1 MSQSVKDLAWLKRL
15 FKSVMTFF
23 SLTAGM
29 SIALDARGWP
39 MNSIASAG
47 KKASYAKTADGAQAA
62 LLPAALIDR
71 HVQIMVTVNETF
83 AAGNGAATSFGIGET
98 GTATK
103 FKSGLNSGTAAAQTF
118 YQGTLS
124 AGKELL
130 VTGTA
135 ATGTGAGGIDVS
147 VVAVPLGS

>member
-1 MSQSVKDLAWLKRL
+1 MSQSVKDLPWLKRL
-15 FKSVMTFF
+15 FKSVMDYFD
-23 SLTAGM
+23 LTAGM
-29 SIALDARGWP
+29 PLSLDARGWP
-39 MNSIASAG
+39 TDCIAAIG
-47 KKASYAKTADGAQAA
+47 AKVSYAKTATGANV
-62 LLPAALIDR
+62 LLGAALIDR

-147 VVAVPLGS
+147 AIAVPLSS

>member
-1 MSQSVKDLAWLKRL
+1 MQSVKDVAWLKRL
-15 FKSVMTFF
+15 FNSVKSVF
-23 SLTAGM
+23 SLTPGM
-29 SIALDARGWP
+29 ALALDARGWP

-47 KKASYAKTADGAQAA
+47 KKVSYAKTATGALV
-62 LLPAALIDR
+62 LLGAALIDR

-147 VVAVPLGS
+147 VVAVPLSS